1 MRFMFVNMILRRGFR
16 DLPTFASAVV
26 RGLFVDWPMLRAKI
40 WEGQRVVT
48 MDIAVK
54 NQLNYQQAV
63 RGAHGYV
70 REHDSCTLVC
80 SQT

>member
-1 MRFMFVNMILRRGFR
+1 MRLMFVNMILRRGFR

-26 RGLFVDWPMLRAKI
+26 RGLFVDWPALRNKI
-40 WEGQRVVT
+40 WEGHRVVT
-48 MDIAVK
+48 MDIAIT

-63 RGAHGYV
+63 RGAHGHV
-70 REHDSCTLVC
+70 REHDSCMLAC

>member
-1 MRFMFVNMILRRGFR
+1 MRLMFVNMILRRGFR

-26 RGLFVDWPMLRAKI
+26 RGLFVDWPALRNKI
-40 WEGQRVVT
+40 WEGHRVVT
-48 MDIAVK
+48 MDIAIK

-63 RGAHGYV
+63 RGAHGHV
-70 REHDSCTLVC
+70 REHDSCMLAC